1 MALGGLPL
9 DQDGANSGDQTALES
24 VDLQWE
30 GKIWVQVQEDQA
42 VSVEAMEM
50 VVETSGGRALTMEA
64 LVMVVLDQTVVPL
77 QAVLGDLMSRQTEE
91 AYWEVHHLQETTKDQ
106 VVGWV
111 KCLTLHRQSQTL
123 PCLTG
128 RYPL

>member
-77 QAVLGDLMSRQTEE
+77 QAVLGDLMSRRTEE
-91 AYWEVHHLQETTKDQ
+91 AY
-106 VVGWV
+106 
-111 KCLTLHRQSQTL
+111 
-123 PCLTG
+123 
-128 RYPL
+128 